1 MKPIIA
7 VVILFALFIVA
18 GVIRE
23 NLVPPPSAYEWEYR
37 DTRTRAETAAIL
49 RAEQQAAE
57 LAPLATRLS
66 AFWQLWPALVAMI
79 ATLYAGTLG
88 ILHVYR
94 VRTERR
100 ADNHGLLPVPTR
112 NEAALMA
119 SLQALADY
127 HRERLALASVA
138 PVPEHLVYSPHF
150 ANRQDIGMLPGDT
163 ATATAL
169 QLPGPTDLA
178 TLNFTPTAD
187 RILLGLGEGGDLVTV
202 PAKAL
207 CHVALVGAT
216 GAGKSNIL
224 RLLIPQLQSIGASVY
239 LADPHYA
246 REDANSGESWAA
258 IEKRLATSPAHEAAD
273 MGAMFSLFTHELQTR
288 LQRRRDGLPVGKPM
302 FLALDELVVVAD
314 KVSGSMTMLASLL
327 REGRKL
333 GMYVVGA
340 SQTML
345 VKALGGDSSAR
356 DAFRTAFYVGGDGY
370 SASALLDVRRADI
383 DESALTTGVAML
395 RSTATSPARLVRVPY
410 ASNVSIDALLGN
422 TPVTYEQATGHVPYT
437 SVSHTFSAAECAT
450 TPLGSPTTRTATE
463 ARILALFGSGASLHE
478 VAADVAQTSN
488 TNARA
493 YREARVA
500 VEAVL
505 RSVVSV

>member
-7 VVILFALFIVA
+7 VIILFALFVAVGIVY
-18 GVIRE
+18 E
-23 NLVPPPSAYEWEYR
+23 NLVPPSAIEWELK
-37 DTRTRAETAAIL
+37 DTRTRAETAAIV
-49 RAEQQAAE
+49 RAEAQATE

-66 AFWQLWPALVAMI
+66 AFWQLWPALVAV
-79 ATLYAGTLG
+79 AGTLYAGTLG
-88 ILHVYR
+88 ILHVHR

-100 ADNHGLLPVPTR
+100 ADAHGLLPVPTR
-112 NEAALMA
+112 SDAALLA
-119 SLQALADY
+119 SIQALAAY

-138 PVPEHLVYSPHF
+138 PVPEHLVFSPHYS
-150 ANRQDIGMLPGDT
+150 ARNDAAALLPGAV
-163 ATATAL
+163 ATA

-178 TLNFTPTAD
+178 SLNFTPTAD
-187 RILLGLGEGGDLVTV
+187 RILLGLGEGGDLLTV

-216 GAGKSNIL
+216 NGGKSNLL

-246 REDANSGESWAA
+246 RHDAASGESWAA
-258 IEKRLATSPAHEAAD
+258 IEKRLATAPAHEAAD
-273 MGAMFSLFTHELQTR
+273 MGAMFSLFSHELQTR

-302 FLALDELVVVAD
+302 FLALDELPVIAQRVPQSID
-314 KVSGSMTMLASLL
+314 MLASLL
-327 REGRKL
+327 REGRKC
-333 GMYVVGA
+333 GMYIVGA

-356 DAFRTAFYVGGDGY
+356 DAFRTCFYVGGDGY
-370 SASALLDVRRADI
+370 SATALLDVRRADI
-383 DESALTTGVAML
+383 DEGSLTTGVAML
-395 RSTATSPARLVRVPY
+395 RSTATNPARLVRVPY

-422 TPVTYEQATGHVPYT
+422 TPVTYEQAHEQAIDTSGSHVST
-437 SVSHTFSAAECAT
+437 AAECAT
-450 TPLGSPTTRTATE
+450 VALGRPQAHTASE
-463 ARILALFGSGASLHE
+463 QRILALFGSGATLHE
-478 VAADVAQTSN
+478 VAAAVAGTAN
-488 TNARA
+488 PNARL

-505 RSVVSV
+505 RSQVSV